1 MKQVDGDFPQ
11 KDCRHKAAPA
21 INFPSSRR
29 HQLDIDLLEKFQLS
43 GSSFQT
49 QTLMRVLHGLPHKKV
64 LFQLINLFIR
74 LNLTRRDAHET
85 ISQYP
90 EGSIQS
96 SQWKVSTVSYS
107 PDLSRFHE
115 ILAPAFGQGGSSVK
129 GALPW
134 CLSSTIIHL
143 PMQVLGRSPG
153 EGNDNLLQYSCLEN
167 PLGRGAYSP
176 RRGKQ
181 LDVTQ
186 WLNTHI

>member
-107 PDLSRFHE
+107 PDLSWFHE
-115 ILAPAFGQGGSSVK
+115 ILAPAFGQGGNSVHISHQRCTSLVSQQYNNPSANAGIGK
-129 GALPW
+129 IPW
-134 CLSSTIIHL
+134 
-143 PMQVLGRSPG
+143 
-153 EGNDNLLQYSCLEN
+153 
-167 PLGRGAYSP
+167 
-176 RRGKQ
+176 RRK
-181 LDVTQ
+181 
-186 WLNTHI
+186 W